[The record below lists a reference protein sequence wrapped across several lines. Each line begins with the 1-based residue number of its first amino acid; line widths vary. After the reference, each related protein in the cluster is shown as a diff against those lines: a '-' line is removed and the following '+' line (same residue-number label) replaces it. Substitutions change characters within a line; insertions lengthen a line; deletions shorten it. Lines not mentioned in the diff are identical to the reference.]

1 MRRGQRVQRKHKDT
15 KKEKTSSS
23 WGRRSTGTKT
33 KTNKNISLSWR
44 GINGYK
50 DKATKKEKIS
60 TSWGGAGGQRVPW
73 GSRLIST
80 NFLLPPWIML
90 RQLLVI
96 IIIICI
102 IIALYGGSETTVSFV
117 ESPFFGVIKFKLNIT
132 TWLVHFGRAWKRL
145 NINGLHFIICQVI
158 LRGVWCRKW
167 EGFAKFF
174 LWMSRA
180 AECVFLAQNEAG
192 GLLQSD
198 EIQSESVYISWQW
211 KIFKDCSKNIRRIF
225 SQRVNIS
232 CQWRIFKEWSE
243 TSKRSKQLE
252 NWQILELST
261 FKPCTWRKDHNPTKP
276 PFIKHFAFSISTE
289 YIQQ

>member
-1 MRRGQRVQRKHKDT
+1 MRQEV
-15 KKEKTSSS
+15 
-23 WGRRSTGTKT
+23 
-33 KTNKNISLSWR
+33 
-44 GINGYK
+44 NGYK
-50 DKATKKEKIS
+50 DKDKQKYIVIMKRDQRVRRQSHKKEKIS

-96 IIIICI
+96 VIIIICI

-158 LRGVWCRKW
+158 LRGVWCREW

-211 KIFKDCSKNIRRIF
+211 KIFQDCSKNIRRIF

-261 FKPCTWRKDHNPTKP
+261 FKFQTL
-276 PFIKHFAFSISTE
+276 HFEERS
-289 YIQQ
+289 